1 MGRFSKLWVYGFR
14 CKILCHPKARTRD
27 GRGDRQAKMLWAVVC
42 LFSLSLIRCQTT
54 RPSLSLDTPL
64 ALSANNFSSSTL
76 LLFSLPA
83 SSQLSISLAL
93 CAPASTN
100 APRVFVSNSTD
111 SNIIPGPNGGRDVF
125 EVILTSLGLGNLT
138 INASETTGLLAV
150 YGGTTSDN
158 LEIGVSQGGMIINL
172 PSLSPALQLIFNN

>member
-1 MGRFSKLWVYGFR
+1 MRCEGEGMGRFSKLWEYGFR
-14 CKILCHPKARTRD
+14 CKIVCHPKARTRD

-64 ALSANNFSSSTL
+64 ALSANNFSSSTP

-93 CAPASTN
+93 CAAESSSSPNFTLFIAPLDAGLSSLPQTACAVRARVNRDSTV
-100 APRVFVSNSTD
+100 AQSAQVLAEQMWL
-111 SNIIPGPNGGRDVF
+111 RD
-125 EVILTSLGLGNLT
+125 ERGWRREWL
-138 INASETTGLLAV
+138 
-150 YGGTTSDN
+150 
-158 LEIGVSQGGMIINL
+158 
-172 PSLSPALQLIFNN
+172 